1 MNYVQ
6 KYLERLNNPKP
17 QDTQHPSHI
26 SSRVIELAEQIRTWH
41 DTRPIPERW
50 YPVQLGRLAAQLNAS
65 RELTAIALGYAG
77 WIEKRSG
84 TTSFW
89 QPKQ

>member
-6 KYLERLNNPKP
+6 KFLEGLKHTPS

-26 SSRVIELAEQIRTWH
+26 SNRVIELAEQINTWH

-50 YPVQLGRLAAQLNAS
+50 YPVQLGRLAAQLNAT
-65 RELTAIALGYAG
+65 RELTAIALGCAG
-77 WIEKRSG
+77 FVENRSG
-84 TTSFW
+84 ATSFW
-89 QPKQ
+89 QKK